1 MRGRPP
7 RSPGPTAFVFNS
19 CFFGFFAHLGF
30 LRELER
36 AGVEAG
42 AASGSSAGAL
52 AAAAVASG
60 LPAERALDMALALRR
75 EDFWDPD
82 PPLHAALRLGRV
94 RGARFEDL
102 LERHLPCKRIESC
115 RIPLVISAVSLP
127 FLAPRLLERG
137 PLATAIHAS
146 CAVPFL
152 LQPVRFGN
160 ELLWDGGVR
169 IEAPLRAVLE
179 RSGARRAIV
188 HVARWRTTN
197 GISPSLR
204 REIAQARRSGV
215 EVHVARTLYP
225 PVDPDHLD
233 RAPVAVQAGAE
244 SARRLLGFMD

>member
-1 MRGRPP
+1 VA
-7 RSPGPTAFVFNS
+7 TALVFNS

-36 AGVEAG
+36 AGIEAG

-60 LPAERALDMALALRR
+60 LPAERALEMALALRR

-82 PPLHAALRLGRV
+82 PLLPAALRLGRV

-102 LERHLPCKRIESC
+102 LRRHLPRERIEDC

-127 FLAPRLLERG
+127 FLAPRLLARG

-169 IEAPLRAVLE
+169 IEAPLQAVLQ
-179 RSGARRAIV
+179 RSEVKRAIV
-188 HVARWRTTN
+188 HVAGWRAN

-204 REIAQARRSGV
+204 REILQARRSGV

-225 PVDPDHLD
+225 AVDPDHLD
-233 RAPVAVQAGAE
+233 RAPAAVAAGAE
-244 SARRLLGFMD
+244 SARRLLG